1 MQFLSKSTKRK
12 THHILSPCPCRE
24 AENEKRQR
32 DLLISMPCIFLNVK
46 LKTCSTL
53 PCPYHLSILCF
64 EQNDG
69 SQVVYTFL
77 PNFCILPFSVQL
89 CKQFHR
95 FLAEHLPAL
104 DTDFI
109 RSCAAAFLTRNTQQG
124 CALPD
129 RGADQNTANRRNQ
142 NGCSGPFP
150 AAGLLMNGQQGR

>member
-1 MQFLSKSTKRK
+1 MIYQISQQVHKKKNASYPFTLPLQRSRKRK
-12 THHILSPCPCRE
+12 KATGLVNLDALYLSECE
-24 AENEKRQR
+24 IEN
-32 DLLISMPCIFLNVK
+32 LFNF
-46 LKTCSTL
+46 TL
-53 PCPYHLSILCF
+53 PILCF

-104 DTDFI
+104 DTDSI
-109 RSCAAAFLTRNTQQG
+109 RSYAAAFLTRNTQQG

-129 RGADQNTANRRNQ
+129 RGAAQNTANRRNQ